1 MIIIYE
7 IIILSPHRATAIL
20 GPLKMVEI
28 KEGAGQGAAAV
39 VGDDEDL
46 AVIIVWTL
54 IDHVDQRL
62 GELCCLVVGGDGQNI
77 AGTA

>member
-1 MIIIYE
+1 
-7 IIILSPHRATAIL
+7 
-20 GPLKMVEI
+20 MVEI

-46 AVIIVWTL
+46 AVIIVWIL
-54 IDHVDQRL
+54 IDQVDQRL

>member
-1 MIIIYE
+1 
-7 IIILSPHRATAIL
+7 
-20 GPLKMVEI
+20 MVEI

-54 IDHVDQRL
+54 IDHVDQRP

>member
-1 MIIIYE
+1 
-7 IIILSPHRATAIL
+7 
-20 GPLKMVEI
+20 MVEI

-46 AVIIVWTL
+46 AVIIVWIL
-54 IDHVDQRL
+54 IDPVDQRL
-62 GELCCLVVGGDGQNI
+62 GELCCLVVGRDGQNI